1 MLSNNSRVSIAIV
14 DDHPILRQ
22 GLVAVLKT
30 DPRFRIVAEGDSAT
44 SALDIVK
51 THRPDIMLLDLGIP
65 GGGGEALKQICVEFP
80 STRCIILTA
89 CDSADAAVAAL
100 SVGAQGYILKGVSGG
115 DLKSAIWTVSNNESF
130 VSPEFA
136 TKLLVSVQ
144 TKKASQAVDS
154 RLSHRESQVLREV
167 ETGLTNK
174 MVAEKLSISEKTVK
188 YYMSSIMQKYGV
200 KNRVSAIVAHQSV
213 QKSAS
218 NS

>member
-1 MLSNNSRVSIAIV
+1 MLSNSSRVSIAIV

-22 GLVAVLKT
+22 GLAAVLKT
-30 DPRFRIVAEGDSAT
+30 DPRLRIVAEGDSAA
-44 SALDIVK
+44 SAIAIAQE
-51 THRPDIMLLDLGIP
+51 HRPDIMLLDLGIP

-89 CDSADAAVAAL
+89 CESADAAVAAL
-100 SVGAQGYILKGVSGG
+100 SAGAQGYILKGVSGS

-136 TKLLVSVQ
+136 TKLLASVQ
-144 TKKASQAVDS
+144 KTKASQAVDP
-154 RLSHRESQVLREV
+154 RLSHRESQILREV
-167 ETGLTNK
+167 ETGLTNR

-200 KNRVSAIVAHQSV
+200 RNRVSAIVAHQSV
-213 QKSAS
+213 RKPA
-218 NS
+218 

>member
-1 MLSNNSRVSIAIV
+1 MPGSNSRISIAIV

-30 DPRFRIVAEGDSAT
+30 DHKFRIVAEGACAAD
-44 SALDIVK
+44 ALEIAKV
-51 THRPDIMLLDLGIP
+51 HRPEIMLLDLNIP
-65 GGGGEALKQICVEFP
+65 GEGSEALRQICIEFP

-100 SVGAQGYILKGVSGG
+100 SSGAQGYILKGVSGN
-115 DLKSAIWTVSNNESF
+115 DLKSAILTVANNESF

-136 TKLLVSVQ
+136 TKLLTSVQ
-144 TKKASQAVDS
+144 KRAVQTFDS
-154 RLSHRESQVLREV
+154 PLSHRETQILREV
-167 ETGLTNK
+167 EKGLTNR

-200 KNRVSAIVAHQSV
+200 SNRVSAIVAHQSLRN
-213 QKSAS
+213 AIP
-218 NS
+218 NA